1 MKHILYILSFL
12 ILIAGC
18 KPNNA
23 DFIIKNAHIYTV
35 NEQFDTAQVLVVKDG
50 KILAVGGNELLN
62 QYHAV
67 NTLNAN
73 GNYIYPGFIDA
84 HCHFSGYAMDKYK
97 LELFN
102 TKSFQEV
109 VGKVVD
115 YARTNKRTWIEG
127 RGWDQNDWASKEF
140 PTKDTLDKLFPST
153 PIILM
158 RIDGHAILCNQKAL
172 DLAGIN
178 ANTKVE
184 GGEVVLKDGKL
195 TGLLIDNALD
205 LVKKIIP
212 KRTQEEVTKDFIS
225 AQEDCFALGLT
236 SLAECGIKNYIVK
249 WLIDA
254 GEKNKLNIRLAI
266 FLEDEKANY
275 DDYLHQK
282 PYKGTRVKI
291 VGYKIYADGAL
302 GSRGAYLLADY
313 NDRHGHRGQLLKSMD
328 SLRYIA
334 QQLIKTDY
342 QLSVHS
348 IGDGAS
354 REVLKIYAEALQ
366 GKNDRRW
373 RLEHAQVLDPADFNL
388 FGTYSIIPSVQPT
401 HATSDMYWADD
412 RLGEPRIKSA
422 YAYNDLLKQN
432 NWLPLGTDFPVEH
445 LNPLYTFYA
454 AVFRMDK
461 KHFPANGFQ
470 PENALSRKDALRGI
484 TIWAAKS
491 TFDEKERGSIE
502 VGKQADF
509 VMLPTDLMHD
519 TPDSIYNTKVIA
531 TYLQGDRVYP
541 NR

>member
-1 MKHILYILSFL
+1 MYILSLF
-12 ILIAGC
+12 ILVASC

-23 DFIIKNAHIYTV
+23 DFIIRNAHIYTV
-35 NEQFDTAQVLVVKDG
+35 NEQFDTAKVLVIKDG
-50 KILAVGGNELLN
+50 KFLAVGGDELLN
-62 QYHAV
+62 HYHAV

-109 VGKVVD
+109 IGKVVD

-127 RGWDQNDWASKEF
+127 RGWDQNDWTIKEF
-140 PTKDTLDKLFPST
+140 PTKDTLDKLFPTT
-153 PIILM
+153 PILLM

-178 ANTKVE
+178 TNTKIE

-282 PYKGTRVKI
+282 PYKGARVKI

-302 GSRGAYLLADY
+302 GSRGAYLLSDY
-313 NDRHGHRGQLLKSMD
+313 NDRHGHRGMLLKSMD

-373 RLEHAQVLDPADFNL
+373 RLEHAQVIDPADFNL
-388 FGTYSIIPSVQPT
+388 FGTFSIIPSVQPT
-401 HATSDMYWADD
+401 HATSDMYWAGD

-461 KHFPANGFQ
+461 KHFPTNGFQ